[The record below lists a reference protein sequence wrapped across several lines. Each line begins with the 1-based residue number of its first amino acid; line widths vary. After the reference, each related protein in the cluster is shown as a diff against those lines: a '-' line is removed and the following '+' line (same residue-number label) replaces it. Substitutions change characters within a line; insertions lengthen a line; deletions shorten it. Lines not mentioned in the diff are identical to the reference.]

1 MICQGGLVL
10 RRGLIMGSE
19 SSLEDILNRY
29 FKLSQYE
36 SRVYLA
42 LLKGVR
48 APKEVSARSKV
59 PMPRI
64 YDTIRS
70 LESKGFVHPS
80 GTFYKAVVPK
90 AALEA
95 RLAEFSTLFQGEQAS
110 RSRAMNQF
118 LKLVEP
124 IAKSKFS
131 EQEVVL
137 LRGLNGVVTKF
148 LECSRKATT
157 LFLTIRRGVTVK
169 EIFIPHLQ
177 RLVERGKKIK
187 LIFNS
192 NIKLERRD
200 ADLLRKI
207 GVEARFSPS
216 VMLDM
221 LVTENG
227 DVMIGVPD
235 PTGEEELS
243 ALAIWLHHPAFASSI
258 IRILKDTWRNSSIP
272 NL

>member
-1 MICQGGLVL
+1 M
-10 RRGLIMGSE
+10 SNE
-19 SSLEDILNRY
+19 SSLEDILKRY
-29 FKLSQYE
+29 FKLSLYE

-48 APKEVSARSKV
+48 SPKEVSAKSKV
-59 PMPRI
+59 PMPRT

-80 GTFYKAVVPK
+80 GTFYSAVLPKAV
-90 AALEA
+90 LEA

-118 LKLVEP
+118 LRLVEP
-124 IAKSKFS
+124 VTRSKLP
-131 EQEVVL
+131 EEEVVL
-137 LRGLNGVVTKF
+137 LRGLNSVVAKF
-148 LECSRKATT
+148 LESSRKATT

-177 RLVERGKKIK
+177 RLIERGKRIK

-192 NIKLERRD
+192 NIKLEKKD

-207 GVEARFSPS
+207 GIKARFSSS

-221 LVTENG
+221 LVTDSG

-235 PTGEEELS
+235 PSAGEELS

-258 IRILKDTWRNSSIP
+258 IRILRDT
-272 NL
+272 